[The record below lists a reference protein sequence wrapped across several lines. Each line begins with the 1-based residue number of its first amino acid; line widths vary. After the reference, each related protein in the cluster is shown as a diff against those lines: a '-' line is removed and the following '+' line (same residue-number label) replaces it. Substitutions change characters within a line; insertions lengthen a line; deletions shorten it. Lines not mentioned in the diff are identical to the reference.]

1 MMMKFVGDKMSIE
14 AQSRDGKLWDAT
26 LFDRGHATRYA
37 GATEEV
43 LMQLARKNNMRIER
57 RT

>member
-26 LFDRGHATRYA
+26 LFDRGHTTQYA
-37 GATEEV
+37 GATEA
-43 LMQLARKNNMRIER
+43 LIMQLAAKNHMRIEK